1 MATSAPAP
9 HAVRT
14 VDDVRIPLRD
24 GITLS
29 ARLWLPED
37 PAALPVPAVLEA
49 QPYRKGDVTA
59 LDDSRRH
66 PYVAARGYACLRL
79 DLRGAG
85 DSEGLPLDE
94 YDPQEQED
102 LLDVIAWIAEQEW
115 CTGAVGMTGI
125 SWSGFNGLQL
135 AARRPPALKAIV
147 TACSTDDRYDN
158 DVHYLGGSPLGYY
171 LLPWSTAML
180 AFACRPPDPATV
192 GERWRAE
199 WLARM
204 RNAPHLIETW
214 LAHQRRDAYWRGG
227 SVGEDPAAIACPVLA
242 VGGWADAYTDAI
254 LRLLE
259 HLEAPAWGL
268 VGPWGHTWPQ
278 DGVPGPAI
286 GFLQEQV
293 RWWDRWLK
301 GIDNGV
307 DALPRLRAWMPE
319 PGTTPD
325 QDRQEG
331 RWLAIAEGWPA
342 SDVRTERRTLDA
354 DGTLGPPSSD
364 GRALATGARS
374 IRSPLT
380 VGIDAGAWCGY
391 GLPGDAAGDQRRDDA
406 RSLTWDGA
414 PLAAPLEVVGPT
426 AVHLRIAADRPVAFV
441 AVRLVDVAPDGR
453 ATMVARGVLNLCH
466 RDGHDAPSRLEP
478 GTPVD
483 ATVSLKA
490 VAHAFGAGHR
500 VRVSLS
506 TSLWPWIWPAPEPVT
521 VTVLGGALEL
531 PRWTRPAAADPP
543 VAFDPPETAPP
554 LPVELLRPPAPHVRV
569 VEDLIGGETRYE
581 MARDFVGTKLL
592 PGGLRYEDA
601 DPVRLAV
608 RDEDPLSAV
617 VEADRTVRMTREDWD
632 VRIEVRSRMTAD
644 AEDFH
649 ATSTV
654 EAYEAGELV
663 FTTTHDCRVPRDHC

>member
-1 MATSAPAP
+1 MTSPGP

-14 VDDVRIPLRD
+14 IEHVRIPLRD
-24 GITLS
+24 GIALA
-29 ARLWLPED
+29 ARVWMPDD

-49 QPYRKGDVTA
+49 QPYRKGDVMA

-66 PYVAARGYACLRL
+66 PYVAAHGYACLRV

-94 YDPQEQED
+94 YHRQEQED
-102 LLDVIAWIAEQEW
+102 LLDVIAWIADQPW

-125 SWSGFNGLQL
+125 SWSGFNSLQL

-192 GERWRAE
+192 GEGWRQQ

-204 RNAPHLIETW
+204 ESAPHLIETW
-214 LAHQRRDAYWRGG
+214 LGHQRRDDYWAGG
-227 SVGEDPAAIACPVLA
+227 SVCEDYGALDCPVLA

-268 VGPWGHTWPQ
+268 IGPWGHTWPQ
-278 DGVPGPAI
+278 DGVPGPAV
-286 GFLQEQV
+286 GFLQECV

-301 GIDNGV
+301 GERNGV
-307 DALPRLRAWMPE
+307 DEQSRLRAWMPR
-319 PGTTPD
+319 PGTRPE

-331 RWLAIAEGWPA
+331 RWLALDGWPA
-342 SDVRTERRTLDA
+342 TGVRPRSWPLAGDGQLRDPDA
-354 DGTLGPPSSD
+354 AAGPPPQP
-364 GRALATGARS
+364 RS
-374 IRSPLT
+374 LCSPQT
-380 VGIDAGAWCGY
+380 VGVDAGAWCGY

-406 RSLTWDGA
+406 RSLCWDS
-414 PLAAPLEVVGPT
+414 APLERPVEMVGPVGVRLRV
-426 AVHLRIAADRPVAFV
+426 AVDRPVAFL

-453 ATMVARGVLNLCH
+453 ASLVARGILNLCH
-466 RDGHDAPSRLEP
+466 RDGHDAPQRLEP
-478 GTPVD
+478 GSPVEV
-483 ATVSLKA
+483 TVPLKA
-490 VAHAFGAGHR
+490 VAHAFGPGHR
-500 VRVSLS
+500 LRVAVS
-506 TSLWPWIWPAPEPVT
+506 TSFWPWIWPVPEPVT
-521 VTVLGGALEL
+521 ATVLAGALEL
-531 PRWTRPAAADPP
+531 PTWTRPASEDPP
-543 VAFDPPETAPP
+543 VTFAPPESAPP
-554 LPVELLRPPAPHVRV
+554 LAVELLRPPSPHVRV
-569 VEDLIGGETRYE
+569 VEDQISGVTCYE
-581 MARDFVGTKLL
+581 MARDFVGVKRF
-592 PGGLRYEDA
+592 GNGLRYEDA
-601 DPVRLAV
+601 DPVRLIIG
-608 RDEDPLSAV
+608 RDDPTSAV
-617 VEADRTVRMTREDWD
+617 VEADRSVRLSRGDWE

-644 AEDFH
+644 ADHFH

-654 EAYEAGELV
+654 TAYEAGDQV